1 MRHYLFLLIGAVL
14 LIVIGSSSGM
24 AQGMRMSAEDRAKV
38 LKDSLGLSDK
48 QMEQVVAVL
57 KEMTS
62 KRQAV
67 ADSIQDRD
75 ARREAM
81 MSLMAKGDEK
91 IESLLTKEQKEKY
104 EVMKKQREARFRQR
118 SN

>member
-1 MRHYLFLLIGAVL
+1 MRHYLLVLFGAILLVGI
-14 LIVIGSSSGM
+14 SSTNVM

-38 LKDSLGLSDK
+38 LKDSLGLSGK
-48 QMEQVVAVL
+48 QMEQVVGIL
-57 KEMTS
+57 KEMDS
-62 KRQAV
+62 KRRAL
-67 ADSIQDRD
+67 ADSIEDRD

-81 MSLMAKGDEK
+81 MSLMAKSDEK
-91 IESLLTKEQKEKY
+91 IESLLTPEQKEKY